1 MAVGALVGVLVVLL
15 VLASQGNPSWSRNT
29 VGDRRDLLVPTLL
42 RPKLQ
47 SSAIPDI
54 VVEILS
60 QLCVPLKHPVE
71 LLLLLLLPPGCGCA
85 PHAVAAHS

>member
-1 MAVGALVGVLVVLL
+1 M
-15 VLASQGNPSWSRNT
+15 
-29 VGDRRDLLVPTLL
+29 GDCPDLLVPTLL

-47 SSAIPDI
+47 SSAIPDL

-60 QLCVPLKHPVE
+60 QLHVPLKHPVE
-71 LLLLLLLPPGCGCA
+71 LHLLLLLPPGCRCA